1 MSSAENPFRY
11 GAVARGPYFTDRG
24 RELGTLLP
32 DLRGGQDVVVVSP
45 RRYGK
50 TSLVERAIETLRAEG
65 TLVAYL
71 DLLGAP
77 TKEEL
82 ADDLAQAFYD
92 GLVSP
97 VEHALD
103 RVRNFFSHLRIAPRI
118 TLGEDGK
125 PQFEF
130 LGYERGD
137 DLNALIEGLLA
148 LPGRVAV
155 DGRKVVVVFDEFQE
169 IVSID
174 EGLPGQIRSAFQRQP
189 AVAHVYL
196 GSKRHLMEPLF
207 MNRAAP
213 LYRSAKPLQLGPI
226 EADAFLGFLRQR
238 FGAGGVKV
246 DEEPLRQLL
255 SLTGGRPYETQELC
269 SFAWTRA
276 RLEGQVVDLELVT
289 RALADLLDAESAR
302 YLAVYDRL
310 APSQRALLIALARDS
325 GRVFAEEYRR
335 RHNLG
340 SASSMQKAL
349 AALDKL
355 DLVEPLE
362 DGGHALTDI
371 FLRLWLL
378 RLAPREERVQ
388 LERVR
393 VAVGGGALR
402 LERINTAVK
411 P

>member
-1 MSSAENPFRY
+1 MVSVSSAENPFRY
-11 GAVARGPYFTDRG
+11 GAVARGPYFTDRE
-24 RELGTLLP
+24 RE
-32 DLRGGQDVVVVSP
+32 
-45 RRYGK
+45 
-50 TSLVERAIETLRAEG
+50 IETLRAEG
-65 TLVAYL
+65 ALVAYL

-103 RVRNFFSHLRIAPRI
+103 RVRTFFSHLRIAPRI
-118 TLGEDGK
+118 TLGEEGK

-226 EADAFLGFLRQR
+226 EPDAFLAFLHQR

-269 SFAWTRA
+269 SFAWTRG
-276 RLEGQVVDLELVT
+276 LSTWNSL
-289 RALADLLDAESAR
+289 
-302 YLAVYDRL
+302 
-310 APSQRALLIALARDS
+310 LARWPTCS
-325 GRVFAEEYRR
+325 TPKAPATSPSTTGSLRVNAR
-335 RHNLG
+335 
-340 SASSMQKAL
+340 S
-349 AALDKL
+349 
-355 DLVEPLE
+355 
-362 DGGHALTDI
+362 
-371 FLRLWLL
+371 
-378 RLAPREERVQ
+378 
-388 LERVR
+388 
-393 VAVGGGALR
+393 
-402 LERINTAVK
+402 
-411 P
+411 